1 MSLIVLEDVKKSYL
15 MGEISIPALRG
26 INYRGAEVI
35 YALEDGKVINIGNKR
50 KLSPAKREKEIVGIK
65 LGSR

>member
-15 MGEISIPALRG
+15 MGEISIPVLRG

>member
-1 MSLIVLEDVKKSYL
+1 

-26 INYRGAEVI
+26 INYRGGEVI

-50 KLSPAKREKEIVGIK
+50 KLSPAKRGKEIVGIK